1 LKKGSLLTPIVSDL
15 QELWLV
21 RLGYTL

>member
-15 QELWLV
+15 QELWSV